1 MVEIG
6 SVIRAKV
13 TRVEPFGIYL
23 DHEGQTVCVLAP
35 DIAWHDTRKLL
46 ERAQIGEEY
55 DVRVL
60 RYNYRDRIIV
70 GSIRLLHPEENPYR
84 ELSLLAPGE
93 LLHGKVTCA
102 AGGELTVVLP
112 NGAWGHLPQRLLPH
126 EVKVGDDVNVEISAL
141 DVYEG
146 RLRLAPARPASQS
159 SNGPAQKTSRA
170 KGVEPTP

>member
-13 TRVEPFGIYL
+13 TRVEAYGIYL

-46 ERAQIGEEY
+46 ERAHVGEEY
-55 DVRVL
+55 EVRVL

-93 LLHGKVTCA
+93 PLRGQVTGA
-102 AGGELTVVLP
+102 AGGEFTVELP

-126 EVKVGDDVNVEISAL
+126 QVKVGDDVHVEISAL

-146 RLRLAPARPASQS
+146 RLRLAPALPASQS
-159 SNGPAQKTSRA
+159 SNGPAQETPRTKS
-170 KGVEPTP
+170 VEPTQ